1 MCIRDRAQVKD
12 EIEATVRD
20 YGECFNRLN
29 RRYEDFIETVERE
42 DVFRALEQLYRE
54 ELEGKSSVDLEEF
67 LGILDDVRDD
77 W

>member
-1 MCIRDRAQVKD
+1 M
-12 EIEATVRD
+12 
-20 YGECFNRLN
+20 
-29 RRYEDFIETVERE
+29 ERE

-54 ELEGKSSVDLEEF
+54 ELEGKSSVDLEGF